1 VSGKGRYSG
10 PRHSRLL
17 VLVAVLATACS
28 DPPPPLPQVSFS
40 VDGSTVSARP
50 FLHCDV
56 MVTKCDKDNDALA
69 KMRVPSGKQVR
80 ITVPGEVAESPWS
93 VVIQYKTAAG
103 EQKDPETV
111 ATFVPNERHDYTV
124 ALPSAADQ
132 LQTVEIKQASAKQE
146 PGATS
151 DIQLLARA
159 VWSLQVESS

>member
-1 VSGKGRYSG
+1 MRQLIVPLAGA
-10 PRHSRLL
+10 
-17 VLVAVLATACS
+17 AVLLAGCS
-28 DPPPPLPQVSFS
+28 DPPPSRPEVTFGM
-40 VDGSTVSARP
+40 DGQTVSARP
-50 FLHCDV
+50 FLYCDV
-56 MVTKCDKDNDALA
+56 MLTKCDRDNGAQISM
-69 KMRVPSGKQVR
+69 KVPPGKGVTV
-80 ITVPGEVAESPWS
+80 TVPGEVAESPWS
-93 VVIQYKTAAG
+93 VVIQYRTAAG

-124 ALPSAADQ
+124 ALPGAGDQ